1 MDYIGGN
8 IFIKTDLI
16 YSFIT
21 IKGFGKYILSI
32 IFNDKILF
40 ILLINFCSRAQKLKL
55 KTEYKNEI
63 KDVNWLFSNFL
74 FSFLGYFIIYS
85 IIGLINF
92 FYECC
97 YKSCCIR
104 DKEKKGCKSGDNDK
118 SNEDNENTINDN
130 NNMNEPLNSSNNNDD
145 KNKENP
151 KEVNNSIN
159 NKENK
164 KYNINEDNERIEKFI
179 LWALFILFI
188 LIFVE
193 SIFFYWN
200 IKNVINTKILYKRLI
215 YASIALTGSVNFL
228 LYDFYSCQKI
238 EYISL
243 SGVVSLSQLAFRLIE
258 LILEFKPHSFYLY
271 IQFFISI
278 AVLILSFVLTLAI
291 SIHLKIYKYVL
302 SIF

>member
-55 KTEYKNEI
+55 KTEYKNEN

-118 SNEDNENTINDN
+118 SNEDNENSINDNN

-145 KNKENP
+145 KNKGNP
-151 KEVNNSIN
+151 NEVNSSIN
-159 NKENK
+159 NKEK
-164 KYNINEDNERIEKFI
+164 KSTISMKTTKG
-179 LWALFILFI
+179 L
-188 LIFVE
+188 
-193 SIFFYWN
+193 
-200 IKNVINTKILYKRLI
+200 KNLY
-215 YASIALTGSVNFL
+215 YG
-228 LYDFYSCQKI
+228 
-238 EYISL
+238 
-243 SGVVSLSQLAFRLIE
+243 
-258 LILEFKPHSFYLY
+258 HYLY
-271 IQFFISI
+271 Y
-278 AVLILSFVLTLAI
+278 SF
-291 SIHLKIYKYVL
+291 
-302 SIF
+302 